1 MEIVH
6 ALGFEQ
12 KWARIPFVLVLR
24 RRLVFGLYLS
34 NVRSQ

>member
-12 KWARIPFVLVLR
+12 KWARIPIVLVGR